1 MPGLPLPEPTTA
13 TQATPEPT
21 TPLIAI
27 PGTTQTDKNGP
38 AAGVGDTQAWFNVYI
53 ANRPDHLD
61 YPQLSTV
68 RALEVGDIE
77 RINRNCGNGWRKVFN
92 VYGKLLFA
100 LQQSS
105 PPGQVILPGLQ
116 AKDWQSYRD
125 NNLLQANSHTR
136 LLFSAPHLPTPGK
149 SVHIVMGK
157 TYAKSLNL
165 APSLIWLDQEFAC
178 DPPNRLIV
186 CPYFD
191 YRQLSD
197 RKILHLVAL
206 IAEISGIRRN

>member
-1 MPGLPLPEPTTA
+1 MSGPTLPDKVMGDKP
-13 TQATPEPT
+13 
-21 TPLIAI
+21 IADS
-27 PGTTQTDKNGP
+27 GCP
-38 AAGVGDTQAWFNVYI
+38 AAGLGDTHAKFTVYI

-61 YPQLSTV
+61 YPQLSCV
-68 RALEVGDIE
+68 RALATGDIE
-77 RINRNCGNGWRKVFN
+77 QINRACGNGWRKVFN
-92 VYGKLLFA
+92 VYAKLLFA
-100 LQQSS
+100 LQQTR
-105 PPGQVILPGLQ
+105 PPGEVMLPGMQ
-116 AKDWQSYRD
+116 VKDWQTYRD

-149 SVHIVMGK
+149 SVHIVMGR

-178 DPPNRLIV
+178 DPANHLFV

-197 RKILHLVAL
+197 RKILQLVAL
-206 IAEISGIRRN
+206 ITEISAIKLA